1 MAIAVPGRTTPRNA
15 QAVATRTAHAGWGR
29 RHFPHTLLFIV
40 LLLAFAY
47 TPPRWQD
54 WNQNSRFDLTLALVE
69 QGTTRID
76 AYADNTGDYA
86 TINGHMYSDKAPGL
100 ALAAVPVYA
109 ATRALRPF
117 GLRQLTERLGSS
129 SAYAATLNPDG
140 AGTSPERIDR
150 AVALYLAMLLTVAL
164 PGALLAVLLAL
175 LVERLWGCRT
185 AGVLTALIFGLATP
199 IFPYAAA
206 FYGHVPAALCV
217 TAAFALLALT
227 PSGSPPGQWRLA
239 ALGCCLGL
247 AVLIEYPAA
256 VSALPIV
263 VWAVLVGRWRAVVW
277 GSLGAVPP
285 LALLAV
291 YDLVTFGTLLPVGY
305 EHSTLWQ
312 TKHQIGFM
320 SFTYPHAAA
329 LWGLSFSPF
338 RGLFFYAPVLLLSV
352 PGLIIAWR
360 DRVRRPATAVACAS
374 FALTF
379 IFFAASAMWWGGF
392 AVGPRY
398 LMPGLPLLA
407 VPFGA
412 FVAWGNSLTPR
423 ARLAGLVL
431 TAALGGLSLALI
443 WATTYARQNY
453 PPDTLQRPLTEYVL
467 PALREGDIARNLG
480 MAAHLHGVA
489 SLAPLVF
496 LLGLALLALGA
507 SLRPTAVA
515 QEGQA

>member
-1 MAIAVPGRTTPRNA
+1 MEALLSSELSPRL
-15 QAVATRTAHAGWGR
+15 QARRLLVARLRFWHR
-29 RHFPHTLLFIV
+29 LPYFV
-40 LLLAFAY
+40 LLCLLLVIYAY

-86 TINGHMYSDKAPGL
+86 TINGHVYSDKAPGL

-109 ATRALRPF
+109 TTRALRPF
-117 GLRQLTERLGSS
+117 GLSQLTERLGSS

-140 AGTSPERIDR
+140 AGVSPQRIDR
-150 AVALYLAMLLTVAL
+150 AVALYLATLLTVSL
-164 PGALLAVLLAL
+164 PAALLAVLLAL

-185 AGVLTALIFGLATP
+185 AGILTGLLFGLATP
-199 IFPYAAA
+199 VFPYAAA

-217 TAAFALLALT
+217 TAAFALLVFA
-227 PSGSPPGQWRLA
+227 PPGALPGRWRLA
-239 ALGCCLGL
+239 ALGGALGL

-263 VWAVLVGRWRAVVW
+263 VWALIIGRWRAVSW
-277 GSLGAVPP
+277 SMLGALPP
-285 LALLAV
+285 LAVLAV
-291 YDLVTFGTLLPVGY
+291 YDLATFGTLLPVGY

-338 RGLFFYAPVLLLSV
+338 RGLFFYAPVLLLAV
-352 PGLIIAWR
+352 PGLLLAWR
-360 DRVRRPATAVACAS
+360 DRARRPATAVATAS

-398 LMPGLPLLA
+398 LLPGVPLLA
-407 VPFGA
+407 VPVGA
-412 FVAWGNSLTPR
+412 FVAWGNGLAFR
-423 ARLAGLVL
+423 ARLASLGLTGV
-431 TAALGGLSLALI
+431 LGGVSLALI
-443 WATTYARQNY
+443 WTTTFARQNY
-453 PPDTLQRPLTEYVL
+453 PPDTLRRPLTEYVL

-480 MAAHLHGVA
+480 MAVHLHGVA
-489 SLAPLVF
+489 SLAPLALWVG
-496 LLGLALLALGA
+496 LGLLALGA
-507 SLRPTAVA
+507 SLRPTPAA
-515 QEGQA
+515 REEPA